1 MRFLLLSIASPTTG
15 GQILVENAASPAVN
29 LKNIILQGVY
39 VFYLTS

>member
-1 MRFLLLSIASPTTG
+1 MRSLLLSIASPTTD
-15 GQILVENAASPAVN
+15 GQKLVENAASPAVN

>member
-1 MRFLLLSIASPTTG
+1 MRSLLLSIASPTTG
-15 GQILVENAASPAVN
+15 GQILVENAASPTVN